1 MLNAMLWIAGSI
13 LLAGA
18 LVYVLRKRREDL
30 STTYV
35 KTEENTNDNVSSQAE
50 IEYELQAIIQDIKR
64 KLKEELVGGG
74 R

>member
-1 MLNAMLWIAGSI
+1 MLWIAGSI

-18 LVYVLRKRREDL
+18 LVYALRKRREDL

-50 IEYELQAIIQDIKR
+50 IEYELQTIIQDIKR

>member
-1 MLNAMLWIAGSI
+1 MLNTMLWIAGSI

-50 IEYELQAIIQDIKR
+50 IEYELQTIIQDIKR